1 MQVLSKKQVNLARS
15 SNRPATASVYAF
27 EQEEEDENEVRNFQ
41 KNKFATI
48 FKLAQ
53 FDAEAVSEENDALL
67 GLEQAEVI

>member
-15 SNRPATASVYAF
+15 NNRPATASVYAF

-41 KNKFATI
+41 KINFSTI
-48 FKLAQ
+48 FQLAQ
-53 FDAEAVSEENDALL
+53 FDAEAVAEENEALL